1 MKKIILGILLGFVL
15 GAATIWFVLRH
26 PNAAPQEKQPAAIK
40 QHEAGLHLTKEQQ
53 ASAGLLVAKPQA
65 MELKPETKAFGR
77 VLDATPLATLLAE
90 IQTAQSSLTA
100 TAKEFERL
108 KSLGDNASPRSLET
122 AESVMK
128 RDQAVLESAQ
138 ARLLAGWGKLFTS
151 RADLAALTRSLLAQE
166 AALVRVDLPAG
177 ENLPSEPRAIRIAPL
192 TGDAL
197 AREAELLGPAPTT
210 DPQAQGQ
217 AFLALIRDHAPLP
230 GTTLAAW
237 LVTDG
242 AMQRGFRLPRTA
254 VVQYESGQFVFVQTG
269 DKMFERKRIEAAK
282 LQRDGVFVVS
292 GMRADDRVVMTG
304 AQQLLSEELK
314 GAGGGE

>member
-1 MKKIILGILLGFVL
+1 MKKIILGILLGFVV
-15 GAATIWFVLRH
+15 GAATIWLVLRH
-26 PNAAPQEKQPAAIK
+26 SAEAAHEKQPAATE

-53 ASAGLLVAKPQA
+53 ASAGIVVAKAEP

-77 VLDATPLATLLAE
+77 VLDAAPLATLLAE
-90 IQTAQSSLTA
+90 IQTAQSSLNA

-108 KSLGDNASPRSLET
+108 KSLGENASPRSLET

-128 RDQAVLESAQ
+128 RDQAALESAQ
-138 ARLLAGWGKLFTS
+138 ARLLASWGKPFTS
-151 RADLAALTRSLLAQE
+151 RADLATLTRSLLAQE

-177 ENLPSEPRAIRIAPL
+177 ETLTSEPRAVRIAPL
-192 TGDAL
+192 TGDAS
-197 AREAELLGPAPTT
+197 AREAELLGPAPTA

-217 AFLALIRDHAPLP
+217 AFLALIRDHAPPP

-242 AMQRGFRLPRTA
+242 AAQRGFRLPRTA
-254 VVQYESGQFVFVQTG
+254 VVQYESSLFVFVQTG
-269 DKMFERKRIEAAK
+269 DTVFERKRIEAAK
-282 LQRDGVFVVS
+282 SQRDGVFVTS
-292 GMRADDRVVMTG
+292 GVAADDRVVMTG

-314 GAGGGE
+314 GAGGE